1 VKLIVSRLNRLE
13 YCLGLELQNHILKLR
28 QQELLPDTLLLLEHS
43 PVITIGR
50 SGSETHILA
59 AKNVLVEH
67 GVDVY
72 HTNRGGDVT
81 YHGPGQLVGYPVLDL
96 RGYGKDVS
104 SYLHGIEEVF
114 IRLLRQEY
122 GIDARRDEKYPGVWI
137 GNDKITAIGCAVKK
151 WVSMHGF
158 GFNVNT
164 DLNAFRFIVPC
175 GLAHRGVTSL
185 GRVLGKT
192 VDLNV
197 VHHQVIRYFADVFA
211 VAPEIV
217 EQESFYNQIG
227 WMK

>member
-1 VKLIVSRLNRLE
+1 M
-13 YCLGLELQNHILKLR
+13 
-28 QQELLPDTLLLLEHS
+28 EHS

-50 SGSETHILA
+50 NGSETHILA
-59 AKNVLVEH
+59 AMSVLAEH

-114 IRLLRQEY
+114 IRFLHQEY
-122 GIDARRDEKYPGVWI
+122 GVDARRDEKYPGVWI

-158 GFNVNT
+158 AFNVNT

-185 GRVLGKT
+185 QQVLGKT
-192 VDLNV
+192 LDMNV

-217 EQESFYNQIG
+217 EQERFYNRIG